1 MLLFLF
7 LVFQIMRSPKV
18 ISAPGGREKI
28 DDMVRDPNLDRM
40 SMPQVEDVFK
50 ANTDGSNWRA
60 TRTSASS
67 KWRQLRPEQSEIG
80 SHQCNITI
88 AGQE

>member
-28 DDMVRDPNLDRM
+28 DDMIRDPNLDRM
-40 SMPQVEDVFK
+40 C
-50 ANTDGSNWRA
+50 
-60 TRTSASS
+60 TS
-67 KWRQLRPEQSEIG
+67 
-80 SHQCNITI
+80 
-88 AGQE
+88 

>member
-1 MLLFLF
+1 MDKKRDSFSYETLPGAKGKPPLSRRMPKPIKMLAGGTMLLFLF

-40 SMPQVEDVFK
+40 YNS
-50 ANTDGSNWRA
+50 
-60 TRTSASS
+60 
-67 KWRQLRPEQSEIG
+67 
-80 SHQCNITI
+80 
-88 AGQE
+88 